1 MGRPNLEYYP
11 EVIREFASVFLVSRD
26 PAWELPENV
35 KEFVMNWVALVFVI
49 LLWLPIATWAAQ
61 QEEVEISITGL
72 ACPFCAY
79 GLEKNLKKLPEV
91 STVTVNL
98 ADSMAHIVMITDH
111 EADLEAIKKAIVKA
125 GFTPGDSITTLVHL

>member
-1 MGRPNLEYYP
+1 MYKVG
-11 EVIREFASVFLVSRD
+11 LVLIS
-26 PAWELPENV
+26 
-35 KEFVMNWVALVFVI
+35 
-49 LLWLPIATWAAQ
+49 LLWLPVAAWAAE
-61 QEEVEISITGL
+61 QEVVEISITGL

-98 ADSMAHIVMITDH
+98 ADSMARVAMNADR

-125 GFTPGDSITTLVHL
+125 GFTPGDAITSVVEM